1 MSLLV
6 SSFRQSFMQMSPPAK
21 LMLVVFLF
29 LLFLI
34 LGSVAAFLLSI
45 PFYHY
50 DLLTL
55 SGIMKS
61 PDAGNINVIKFF
73 QIFQS
78 VFMFIIPAML
88 AAWLFS
94 ETAFTYLKA
103 DRKASVI
110 TLLMVLIMLIVAVP
124 MLNEVSVINS
134 RLDLPAWLD
143 WLENKIRA
151 SEDSADRLT
160 KLFLVSDTNMD
171 LAVNFLMIAIL
182 PAIGEEFLF
191 RGVLQRLLIDWTK
204 SSHIGVISAAFIFSF
219 IHFQFYGFVPR
230 LLLGLC
236 FGYLMVWS
244 SSIWVPVAGHLI
256 NNGMAVIFYHFTT
269 KPMGETP
276 LDTIGTGGNGNYVLY
291 LSVFFTCLLLG
302 MIYQHE
308 KRDRVSS

>member
-6 SSFRQSFMQMSPPAK
+6 SSFRQSFMQMSAPAK

-45 PFYHY
+45 PLYHY

-55 SGIMKS
+55 SKIMKS
-61 PDAGNINVIKFF
+61 PDAGNISVIKFF

-78 VFMFIIPAML
+78 VFMFIIPAIL

-94 ETAFTYLKA
+94 ENVFTYLKA

-134 RLDLPAWLD
+134 RLDLPVWLD
-143 WLENKIRA
+143 WLEKKIRA

-160 KLFLVSDTNMD
+160 TLFLVSDTNMD

-204 SSHIGVISAAFIFSF
+204 NSHLGVILGAFIFSF

-230 LLLGLC
+230 FLLGLC
-236 FGYLMVWS
+236 FGYLMLWS
-244 SSIWVPVAGHLI
+244 GSIWVPVAGHLI

-269 KPMGETP
+269 KPMGETT
-276 LDTIGTGGNGNYVLY
+276 LDTIGTNDNGNYILY

-302 MIYQHE
+302 MIYKRE
-308 KRDRVSS
+308 KREVVSS